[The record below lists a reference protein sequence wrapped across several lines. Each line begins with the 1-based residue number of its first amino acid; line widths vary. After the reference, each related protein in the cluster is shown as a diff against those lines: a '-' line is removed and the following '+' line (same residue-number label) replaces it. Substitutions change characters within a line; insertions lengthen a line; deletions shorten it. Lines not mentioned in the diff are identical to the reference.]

1 MESVIRKLRIQT
13 YKAQLAACD
22 LECVA
27 LKKDLD
33 RADLP
38 EYQMLAMGHRLDEA
52 TKESLS
58 LQFMLSHLEGA
69 ESKDKTVQ

>member
-13 YKAQLAACD
+13 YKAQLVACD

-27 LKKDLD
+27 LKKDLE

-38 EYQMLAMGHRLDEA
+38 EYQMLAMGQRLDDA
-52 TKESLS
+52 TKEGLS
-58 LQFMLSHLEGA
+58 LQFMLSHLERV
-69 ESKDKTVQ
+69 ERMDKTVQ